1 MTVVGV
7 VVGVDDDIGD
17 LLLIELAGVVDAPI
31 AELFDCEMTLLLL
44 FVVAICCCCFGL
56 LEPDAGIVGVDTVGV
71 VDGDGVVDTGVSAV
85 VGSFIVFGIWHMRA
99 SVVLTTLRPG
109 LLGSHISDF

>member
-1 MTVVGV
+1 MVVVGVV

-17 LLLIELAGVVDAPI
+17 LLLTELAGVVDAPI
-31 AELFDCEMTLLLL
+31 AELFDCEMTLLL

-56 LEPDAGIVGVDTVGV
+56 LEPDVGVVGIDTVGV
-71 VDGDGVVDTGVSAV
+71 VDGDRVVDTGVAAA
-85 VGSFIVFGIWHMRA
+85 VGSFNVFGILHMRA
-99 SVVLTTLRPG
+99 SVVLTTLRLG